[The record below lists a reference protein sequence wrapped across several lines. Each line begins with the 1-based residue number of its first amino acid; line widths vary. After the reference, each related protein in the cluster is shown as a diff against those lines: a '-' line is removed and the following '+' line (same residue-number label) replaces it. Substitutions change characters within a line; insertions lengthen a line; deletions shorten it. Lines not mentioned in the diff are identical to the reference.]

1 MVSGRGDEA
10 KTGDSGGDSREPK
23 QPITKPRN
31 MYVPD
36 LHIDT
41 LKVKTRNFR

>member
-10 KTGDSGGDSREPK
+10 KTGGSGGDSREPK
-23 QPITKPRN
+23 APINRPRD
-31 MYVPD
+31 MYEPD

-41 LKVKTRNFR
+41 VKVKARNFR